1 MNRQR
6 NRDLQL
12 GVQDAAGAAEEEP
25 GVEGERECGE
35 DRDDVLAER
44 PAPLHQQQGHPADV
58 HQAHGQV
65 EPAHEAD
72 AVHVVVVI
80 ALLALF

>member
-35 DRDDVLAER
+35 DRA
-44 PAPLHQQQGHPADV
+44 ADV

-80 ALLALF
+80 ALMALF